1 MSGLAVWEL
10 AHTASTE
17 KSEVRKACVRLR
29 KEKLSKVSW
38 AKAAGGATA
47 MSRASPTRAPQ
58 AGNTI
63 CKSATVSARIKA
75 KWPSSMIIGRRSGSA
90 PCLSRDAAI
99 GGSLA
104 SALEGSGRLGA
115 RASRQAVELPAHV
128 SFFSTLLGL
137 GSAALPVALLFQR
150 LGDLGRHVGLIVLSK
165 HRVGQETAGLIEY
178 TFGDHALA
186 FAEKIRQDPGIAHI
200 DGPRVVRD
208 GKLDGAPSPAL
219 ETAGRNQST
228 EANALTGPDAFGGD
242 FARRVEEDD
251 RVTQGEQHQQDRET
265 QNRYPDADKECAPLF
280 AGHEPSPK
288 LAASALSSL
297 SARSSPAKWRRASAS
312 AARASLLRS
321 KTT

>member
-1 MSGLAVWEL
+1 MSGLAVCEL

-90 PCLSRDAAI
+90 PCLSRGAI
-99 GGSLA
+99 GGPLSSA
-104 SALEGSGRLGA
+104 SEGSGPLGA
-115 RASRQAVELPAHV
+115 RASRQAVERSAQA

-165 HRVGQETAGLIEY
+165 HRVGQEPPGLVED

-200 DGPRVVRD
+200 DRPGVVGD
-208 GKLDGAPSPAL
+208 GKLDGAPGPAL
-219 ETAGRNQST
+219 EAAGRNQST

>member
-1 MSGLAVWEL
+1 MSGLAVCEL

-58 AGNTI
+58 AGTTI

-75 KWPSSMIIGRRSGSA
+75 KCPSSMIIGRRSGSA
-90 PCLSRDAAI
+90 PCLSRSAAI
-99 GGSLA
+99 SA
-104 SALEGSGRLGA
+104 SQGSGRLGA
-115 RASRQAVELPAHV
+115 RASRQAVERPVQA
-128 SFFSTLLGL
+128 SFFSTLLGF

-178 TFGDHALA
+178 AFGNHTLA

-200 DGPRVVRD
+200 DGPGVVGD
-208 GKLDGAPSPAL
+208 GKLDGAAGPAL
-219 ETAGRNQST
+219 EAAVRNQST
-228 EANALTGPDAFGGD
+228 EANTLAGSDAFGGD
-242 FARRVEEDD
+242 FARGVEEDD
-251 RVTQGEQHQQDRET
+251 RVAQGEQHQQDRET
-265 QNRYPDADKECAPLF
+265 QNRHPDADKERAPLF